1 MHHSLSVSTNNG
13 TAIDDAEDLDLV
25 MPMCDLLEYSSNYF
39 DTTDSLW
46 FCSKDEATRFNGD
59 IENNFI
65 FKSSMYKTK
74 LLEDAAAQPAPDY
87 GNGFL
92 KNAAVAV
99 PLKYLCNFCRSLEMP
114 LINYNVEL
122 KFIWTKHCILAVAG
136 NDNSDADP
144 DNIIFITNDSKVC
157 VTVVT
162 LSAKDNQ
169 KLSKLFIHGFEK
181 LVFWNECKT
190 RCENKNTAKE
200 HRYFLESNFVR
211 VSRFFVFV
219 HSN

>member
-1 MHHSLSVSTNNG
+1 MHHSLSISTNNG

-92 KNAAVAV
+92 KN
-99 PLKYLCNFCRSLEMP
+99 LGILQREKIFCSGVLGCDE
-114 LINYNVEL
+114 
-122 KFIWTKHCILAVAG
+122 
-136 NDNSDADP
+136 
-144 DNIIFITNDSKVC
+144 
-157 VTVVT
+157 
-162 LSAKDNQ
+162 
-169 KLSKLFIHGFEK
+169 
-181 LVFWNECKT
+181 
-190 RCENKNTAKE
+190 RCCS
-200 HRYFLESNFVR
+200 YM
-211 VSRFFVFV
+211 RFQDIRGP
-219 HSN
+219 